1 MTAHK
6 SAALLVI
13 DVQESFRHRPG
24 WDPEAIP
31 GFLAAQNALIEGA
44 QTRGLPIVRVFHVVP
59 DGVFA
64 PASGH
69 VVPMAGLAGFE
80 PALEVRKQRHS
91 ALAGTDLGAWLIE
104 RGITKVLISGMRTE
118 QCCETTARAASDAG
132 FEVDFVTGATLTF
145 AMRHANGRTY
155 TPEEIRERTE
165 LVLAGRFATICT
177 VAEALARA

>member
-1 MTAHK
+1 MSTEPTT
-6 SAALLVI
+6 ALLVI

-31 GFLAAQNALIEGA
+31 GFLAEQNALIEGA
-44 QTRGLPIVRVFHVVP
+44 QARGLPVVRVFHVAR

-69 VVPMAGLAGFE
+69 VVPMAGLASFQ
-80 PALEVRKQRHS
+80 PALEVRKERHS
-91 ALAGTDLGAWLIE
+91 ALAGTDLGAWLTG
-104 RGITKVLISGMRTE
+104 RGITRVIISGMRTE

-132 FEVDFVTGATLTF
+132 FEVAFVTGATLTF
-145 AMRHANGRTY
+145 AMQHANGRVY

-177 VAEALARA
+177 VAEALG

>member
-1 MTAHK
+1 M
-6 SAALLVI
+6 SAAPTTALLVI

-44 QTRGLPIVRVFHVVP
+44 KARGLPIVRVFHVSD

-69 VVPMAGLAGFE
+69 VVPMAGLAPFQ
-80 PALEVRKQRHS
+80 PALEVRKERHS
-91 ALAGTDLGAWLIE
+91 ALAGTGLGDWLTGH
-104 RGITKVLISGMRTE
+104 GITRVIISGMRTE

-132 FEVDFVTGATLTF
+132 FEVDFVTEAILTF
-145 AMRHANGRTY
+145 AMQHANGRVY

-165 LVLAGRFATICT
+165 LVLAGRFAGIRT
-177 VAEALARA
+177 VAEALATE

>member
-1 MTAHK
+1 MPAPKAT
-6 SAALLVI
+6 ALLVI

-24 WDPEAIP
+24 FDPEAIP
-31 GFLAAQNALIEGA
+31 GFLAEQNALIEGA
-44 QTRGLPIVRVFHVVP
+44 AARALPIVRVFHVAP
-59 DGVFA
+59 EGVFA

-69 VVPMAGLAGFE
+69 VVPMAGLAGFQ
-80 PALEVRKQRHS
+80 PQLEVRKERHS
-91 ALAGTDLGAWLIE
+91 ALAGTGLGAWLTE
-104 RGITKVLISGMRTE
+104 HGIGRVIISGMRTE

-145 AMRHANGRTY
+145 AMTHANGRTY
-155 TPEEIRERTE
+155 SPQEIREHTE